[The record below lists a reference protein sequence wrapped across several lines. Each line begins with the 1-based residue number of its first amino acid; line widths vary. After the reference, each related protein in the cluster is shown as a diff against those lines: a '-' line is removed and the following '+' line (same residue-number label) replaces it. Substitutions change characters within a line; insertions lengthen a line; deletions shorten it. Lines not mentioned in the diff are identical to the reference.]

1 MKLPTASAV
10 LALLLLV
17 LPAAS
22 AGSNDGNHLVK
33 VTVTAWVDGRDLL
46 YITPSS
52 VHWQHLDLA
61 LPGKRNA
68 NYPTGFVMANVD
80 PDLALVMNWFPR
92 WKCPPENPGCYSLEV
107 DSSILPLGMPLP
119 SEYQLTD
126 FQVQQGRS
134 SLTVYQY
141 PSLSNDYTTILD
153 FNDDLWGGADWYA
166 AQLTFAPLD

>member
-1 MKLPTASAV
+1 
-10 LALLLLV
+10 
-17 LPAAS
+17 
-22 AGSNDGNHLVK
+22 
-33 VTVTAWVDGRDLL
+33 
-46 YITPSS
+46 
-52 VHWQHLDLA
+52 
-61 LPGKRNA
+61 
-68 NYPTGFVMANVD
+68 
-80 PDLALVMNWFPR
+80 
-92 WKCPPENPGCYSLEV
+92 V